1 MGSVDTAV
9 AGNCAACCRG
19 SESEF
24 HARRHAA
31 LCTAVVV
38 RGNPAV
44 DIGYFAADWG
54 AGAAANDREADCIDC
69 ACCTRVAGHNWAVDI
84 VAATD
89 AASAADVVG
98 RGNSCIAALGP
109 AGRRCAWIGHRSAG
123 LAVR

>member
-1 MGSVDTAV
+1 MAWRF
-9 AGNCAACCRG
+9 AACCRG

-31 LCTAVVV
+31 PCTAVVV

-54 AGAAANDREADCIDC
+54 AGAAANDHEADCIDC
-69 ACCTRVAGHNWAVDI
+69 AWVAGHNWAVDI

-98 RGNSCIAALGP
+98 RGNSCIAALDP
-109 AGRRCAWIGHRSAG
+109 AGCRCARIGHRSAR